1 MAGWTELVLLY
12 GKLVGGVGLGWGLG
26 RGLPGPI
33 AARLAANLGKF
44 LYWLGIPVSCV
55 AFVRRAELTG
65 DLWRGAIVAWGA
77 VALALVLATVW
88 MWGGDRGAASGH
100 GNGDDGGS
108 LWRSR
113 GSRGSFYLVAAFGN
127 TGYLGFP
134 VALAVVGE
142 RFFSWSLIYDLLGTT
157 LGAYGLGSALAAKLG
172 GQSVS
177 VGRVLAAGLLN
188 PTILGVG
195 LGLAS
200 RPVGLPIAIEEA
212 LQLAAWIVIALAL
225 GLIGLRLATLP
236 MGRSLSRALPALAL
250 KMLVVPLAIG
260 LGLTAV
266 GWTGPARLALVLQ
279 AAMPPAFATLVL
291 SETYGLDR
299 DLAAAGVAGGAIALL
314 ILLPLWLTLFAP

>member
-1 MAGWTELVLLY
+1 MAGWTDLALLY

-26 RGLPGPI
+26 RGLPRPI
-33 AARLAANLGKF
+33 AARLASNLGKF
-44 LYWLGIPVSCV
+44 LYWLGIPLSCV

-65 DLWRGAIVAWGA
+65 NLWRGAIVAWGA
-77 VALALVLATVW
+77 VALALALATVW
-88 MWGGDRGAASGH
+88 MMWGRDRPGSGS
-100 GNGDDGGS
+100 NDGES

-113 GSRGSFYLVAAFGN
+113 SSRGSFYLVAAFGN

-157 LGAYGLGSALAAKLG
+157 LGAYGLGSALAAQLG
-172 GQSVS
+172 GQSVGA
-177 VGRVLAAGLLN
+177 GRVLAAGFLN
-188 PTILGVG
+188 PTVLGVG
-195 LGLAS
+195 VGLAS
-200 RPVGLPIAIEEA
+200 RPVALPTAIEEA

-236 MGRSLSRALPALAL
+236 MGRSLTRALPALAL

-260 LGLTAV
+260 LGLTAL
-266 GWTGPARLALVLQ
+266 GWTGPTRLALVLQ

-314 ILLPLWLTLFAP
+314 LLLPLWLALFAP

>member
-1 MAGWTELVLLY
+1 MAEWTDLALLY

-26 RGLPGPI
+26 LGLPGAI
-33 AARLAANLGKF
+33 AARLGFNLGKF
-44 LYWLGIPVSCV
+44 LYWLGIPLSCL

-88 MWGGDRGAASGH
+88 MWGRDRDREDLDGD
-100 GNGDDGGS
+100 S

-134 VALAVVGE
+134 VALAVVGD

-177 VGRVLAAGLLN
+177 AGRVLAAGFLN
-188 PTILGVG
+188 PTVLGVG
-195 LGLAS
+195 VGLAS
-200 RPVGLPIAIEEA
+200 RPVALPAAIEEA
-212 LQLAAWIVIALAL
+212 LQLAAWVVIALAL
-225 GLIGLRLATLP
+225 GLIGLRLAGLP
-236 MGRSLSRALPALAL
+236 MGRSLLRALPALAL

-260 LGLTAV
+260 LGLTVA

-314 ILLPLWLTLFAP
+314 LLLPLWLTLFAP